1 MIVSTD
7 RRMTLDQY
15 LAYTHDSDSR
25 YELVDGVVTE
35 MAPENPENNTIAV
48 ALLVHFAM
56 MGIPAQLLATAHQV
70 EVTSTYVTARQP
82 DLTVHTKESRQALKV
97 DGSLLQLGQPN
108 PALVVEVVSSS
119 DTDWASKNRDYVLK
133 RDEYEAR
140 GIPEYWLIDP
150 IAKLVVVFALVD
162 ETYGS
167 ADFRGTQAIVSPGFP
182 AFGATADQVLNALF

>member
-1 MIVSTD
+1 MTLATD
-7 RRMTLDQY
+7 RRLTLDQY
-15 LAYTHDSDSR
+15 LAYTHDSDAR

-70 EVTSTYVTARQP
+70 EVTSTKVTARQP
-82 DLTVHTKESRQALKV
+82 DLMIHTDASQKAIKA
-97 DGSLLQLGQPN
+97 GGALLQLEMPN
-108 PALVVEVVSSS
+108 PALVIEVVSSS

-162 ETYGS
+162 GTYGS

>member
-15 LAYTHDSDSR
+15 LAYTHDSDAR

-119 DTDWASKNRDYVLK
+119 DTDRASKKRDYIDK
-133 RDEYEAR
+133 RDEYQAR
-140 GIPEYWLIDP
+140 GISEYWLIDP
-150 IAKLVVVFALVD
+150 IAGVVIVFSLLR
-162 ETYGS
+162 GS
-167 ADFRGTQAIVSPGFP
+167 YQTKEFRGTQQIVSPGFP
-182 AFGATADQVLNALF
+182 SFGATADQVLSASY